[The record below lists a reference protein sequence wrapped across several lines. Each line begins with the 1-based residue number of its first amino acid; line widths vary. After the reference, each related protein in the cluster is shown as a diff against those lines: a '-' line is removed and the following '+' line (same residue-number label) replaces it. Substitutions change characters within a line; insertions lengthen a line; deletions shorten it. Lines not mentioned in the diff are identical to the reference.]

1 MKKILLVGSVSCGK
15 TTLCQRL
22 NGLVQD
28 YKKTQAIEV
37 VGKTIDTPGEYLER
51 RSLFSALMVT
61 SAEADEVLF
70 LLDPT
75 QDRYLYSPGLAAAFP
90 VPVAGVVTKI
100 DLATPP
106 AAGRRPGAAGA
117 GGGQAHL
124 FCQLRH
130 RRGDGGSGGPSGRAG
145 DLTEI

>member
-75 QDRYLYSPGLAAAFP
+75 QDRYLYSPGLAAS
-90 VPVAGVVTKI
+90 VWM
-100 DLATPP
+100 
-106 AAGRRPGAAGA
+106 
-117 GGGQAHL
+117 
-124 FCQLRH
+124 
-130 RRGDGGSGGPSGRAG
+130 
-145 DLTEI
+145 

>member
-100 DLATPP
+100 DLATPRQL
-106 AAGRRPGAAGA
+106 AYGLELLELAGA
-117 GGGQAHL
+117 KPIFSVSSVTGEGMEALVAHL
-124 FCQLRH
+124 
-130 RRGDGGSGGPSGRAG
+130 GGPE
-145 DLTEI
+145 T

>member
-75 QDRYLYSPGLAAAFP
+75 QDRYLYSPGLAD
-90 VPVAGVVTKI
+90 G
-100 DLATPP
+100 LELLEL
-106 AAGRRPGAAGA
+106 AGA
-117 GGGQAHL
+117 KPIFSVSSVTGEGMEALVAHL
-124 FCQLRH
+124 
-130 RRGDGGSGGPSGRAG
+130 GGPE
-145 DLTEI
+145 T